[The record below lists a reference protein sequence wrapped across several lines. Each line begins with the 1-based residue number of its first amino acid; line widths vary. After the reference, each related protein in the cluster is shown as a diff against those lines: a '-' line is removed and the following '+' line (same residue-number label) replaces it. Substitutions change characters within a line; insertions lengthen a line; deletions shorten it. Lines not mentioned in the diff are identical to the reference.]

1 MNNSHHTIVIGAG
14 HAGLAAG
21 YYLKQQNINF
31 TIIESNARVGDQWRN
46 RFAGLALF
54 TPNALNRLPGYIE
67 PMSQGRYQTK
77 DEFADYLEQYSIHH
91 QLPMLLG
98 QEVKQITRLNNSQYC
113 IELPNQTLISNH
125 IILATGAFKDI
136 AIPQFSSEFTGLQ
149 LTINQ
154 LARCELKNQRVLV
167 VGDGASGRQ
176 VAKKLN
182 ENNIVA
188 LAQGKKRNLIRETVL
203 GVSSFRWLKWLG
215 ILRLPKTWAVAKWL
229 KQRDPF
235 PDTQINDKALRL
247 CGIELM
253 PKLTAFDPQA
263 SFVNGEKRSFDTV
276 IWATGYN
283 NKAMPIIDEK
293 NDSESLNDNIWSL
306 GQAWQFNRASGLIYG
321 AQFDAKIIVDKILKR

>member
-31 TIIESNARVGDQWRN
+31 TIIDSNARVGDQWRN
-46 RFAGLALF
+46 RFAGLTLF
-54 TPNALNRLPGYIE
+54 TPNALNRLPGYIR
-67 PMSQGRYQTK
+67 PTSQGRYQTK

-91 QLPMLLG
+91 QLPTLLG
-98 QEVKQITRLNNSQYC
+98 QEVKQITRTSNGQFC
-113 IELPNQTLISNH
+113 IELTAQILLANH

-136 AIPQFSSEFTGLQ
+136 AIPQFSKQFTGVQ

-154 LARCELKNQRVLV
+154 LGQCELKNQRILV

-176 VAKKLN
+176 VATKLS
-182 ENNIVA
+182 EHNIVT
-188 LAQGKKRNLIRETVL
+188 LAQGKKRNLIPETVL
-203 GVSSFRWLKWLG
+203 GMSSFRWLKWLG
-215 ILRLPKTWAVAKWL
+215 ILRLPKAWTVAKWL

-247 CGIELM
+247 HGIELM
-253 PKLTAFDPQA
+253 PKLSAFDPQA
-263 SFVNGEKRSFDTV
+263 IFSNGEKRSFDAIV
-276 IWATGYN
+276 WATGYRN
-283 NKAMPIIDEK
+283 IAMPIIDEK
-293 NDSESLNDNIWSL
+293 NDSDSLNDNIWPL

-321 AQFDAKIIVDKILKR
+321 AQFDAKIIVDMILKR

>member
-31 TIIESNARVGDQWRN
+31 TIIDSNMRVGDQWRN
-46 RFAGLALF
+46 RFAGLTLF

-67 PMSQGRYQTK
+67 PTSKGRYQTK

-91 QLPMLLG
+91 QLPILLG
-98 QEVKQITRLNNSQYC
+98 QELIQITRRSNGQFC
-113 IELPNQTLISNH
+113 IELTAQNLLANH
-125 IILATGAFKDI
+125 IILATGPFKDI
-136 AIPQFSSEFTGLQ
+136 AVPQFSEQFTGVQ

-154 LARCELKNQRVLV
+154 LRQRELKNQRILV

-176 VAKKLN
+176 VSKNLS
-182 ENNIVA
+182 EHNIVT
-188 LAQGKKRNLIRETVL
+188 LAQGKKRNLLPETFL
-203 GVSSFRWLKWLG
+203 GVSSFSWLKWLG
-215 ILRLPKTWAVAKWL
+215 ILRLPKAWTVAKWL

-235 PDTQINDKALRL
+235 PDTQINDKAMRL

-253 PKLTAFDPQA
+253 PKLTAFDQQA
-263 SFVNGEKRSFDTV
+263 IFANGEKRSFDTV
-276 IWATGYN
+276 IWATGYR
-283 NKAMPIIDEK
+283 NKAISLIDEK
-293 NDSESLNDNIWSL
+293 NDSDSLNDNIWPL

-321 AQFDAKIIVDKILKR
+321 AQFDAKIIVNEILRQ